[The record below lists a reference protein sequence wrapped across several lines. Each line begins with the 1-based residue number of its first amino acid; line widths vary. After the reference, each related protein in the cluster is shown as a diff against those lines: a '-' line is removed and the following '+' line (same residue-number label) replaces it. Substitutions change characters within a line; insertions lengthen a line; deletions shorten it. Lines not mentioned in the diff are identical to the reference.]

1 MFTGPNQA
9 LGGGAAST
17 RPLVMNAS
25 NLPKYEP
32 RAQQAAKKDPMSC
45 LWDLISFNWKT
56 LLTVS
61 AFYVIGR
68 LVCPQS
74 ADISLE
80 LTSPDVKNARM
91 KQRLSLKNTPLPTI
105 TGVYVAIVRPW
116 PYRNICSICCHSA
129 CTQRRTPSVGKLVG
143 TFSIRRRG
151 GARGISAA
159 GRRRI
164 AAAQKARWAKWK
176 KQQKQL

>member
-1 MFTGPNQA
+1 
-9 LGGGAAST
+9 
-17 RPLVMNAS
+17 
-25 NLPKYEP
+25 
-32 RAQQAAKKDPMSC
+32 MSC

-80 LTSPDVKNARM
+80 STSHDVKNARM
-91 KQRLSLKNTPLPTI
+91 KQRLSLKNAHSPPSQKSMSRLCDRGPTG
-105 TGVYVAIVRPW
+105 TFA
-116 PYRNICSICCHSA
+116 SICCYSA

-143 TFSIRRRG
+143 TFSVRRRG
-151 GARGISAA
+151 GAKGMSAA

-164 AAAQKARWAKWK
+164 AAAQKHVGRSGRSSKSSLNREIVLHSSMTA
-176 KQQKQL
+176 